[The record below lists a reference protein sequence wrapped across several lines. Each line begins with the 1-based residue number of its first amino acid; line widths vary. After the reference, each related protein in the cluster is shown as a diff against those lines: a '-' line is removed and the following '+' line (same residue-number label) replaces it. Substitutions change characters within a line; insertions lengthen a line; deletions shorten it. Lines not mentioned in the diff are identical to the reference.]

1 MYRYLSFVL
10 RSVGAPD
17 LAACALWISFLAMFV
32 VISPK
37 MTTSSQGLYNKSMQ
51 SLIHDLQQNK
61 FTTLYETEG
70 VNYLGLFGS
79 FARGEETPES
89 DVDLLVDFNETKSL
103 FDLARLKISLQE
115 NLGKKVDISLRGSLK
130 KSLEPYILQ
139 DLTTVYEQN

>member
-1 MYRYLSFVL
+1 
-10 RSVGAPD
+10 
-17 LAACALWISFLAMFV
+17 MFV

-37 MTTSSQGLYNKSMQ
+37 MTTSSQGLYNESLQ
-51 SLIHDLQQNK
+51 SLIHDLQQSK
-61 FTTLYETEG
+61 FTTLYQTQG

-115 NLGKKVDISLRGSLK
+115 SLGKKVDISLRGSLK
-130 KSLEPYILQ
+130 KTIEPYILQ
-139 DLTTVYEQN
+139 DLTTVYEQNTLLASTSFGKQ